1 MLVVFGL
8 SSACAAQSNEPK
20 RVLIL
25 MEEDISWPAFKLM
38 DENIRATLNP
48 GWPSRILIFSEH
60 LDRDHFPDPAIQA
73 EHVAWIK
80 KKYANSNLDLIIA
93 TGDVPTDLF
102 PGVPLVF
109 LNADP
114 RRKLPNSVTSATSS
128 ASVFLSLEPQKTLE
142 VARRLQPRARRVVVI
157 GNDSREKGSYL
168 SRIRTMIST
177 TAGDMESTYLTDFAV
192 TEICKRVSAL
202 GTESIVLFVG
212 LTRDEQGRPL
222 ISAEVIPTIAAASGA
237 PVYSL
242 ADTHIGTGAVGGY
255 VVSFAQIGKEGGE
268 LGLRMLAGEHPQNV
282 VAQNV
287 YLFDWRQLRRWKIA
301 EAALPA
307 GSLVLY
313 RQPSVWESYKWY
325 VLGAILLCVLE
336 TMLIVG
342 LLRQRANRI
351 RFERSLID
359 RMAFE
364 KMLSGLSTTFISLP
378 AEQVDAKIEK
388 SLGSIAEFLNINRI
402 TFFEYSHGS
411 AELKVTLSWRGHGVQ
426 SVSAVVNANQFPW
439 WTRLLLQGQMI
450 LLSDLDA
457 LPQEASAEKEHL
469 QKLGAVSLAM
479 VPLKAGDDFFGGIS
493 FVSTKRRVS
502 WTVELAEQLKLVAEI
517 FSNAMMRKR
526 AQEVRFRHAAIV
538 ESSDDAIISK
548 DLDGVI
554 QTWNAGA
561 ERIFGYS
568 EAEVVGRLITIL
580 IPDELRGEES
590 HILRR
595 LRAGERIEHYETIRV
610 TKGGKRLNVSLTISP
625 LKDSAGVVVGVSKIA
640 HDISDRKRA
649 EQVLRESEERF
660 RLVADTAPVLIWMSG
675 RDKLCTFFN
684 EGWLR
689 FTGRSMEQEL
699 GEGWVSG
706 VHPDDVK
713 RCLEVYC
720 ASFDAR
726 VEFEMEYRLARF
738 DGEYRWIVDYGVAR
752 FEPDGTFCG
761 YIGTCVDIT
770 ERKLSEESLR
780 SLSGR
785 LIRAQ
790 EQERSRIARE
800 LHDDFSQRLALLGIG
815 LGQLWKKLPASEV
828 EERTRILEMLK
839 GTKEMSMDI
848 HSLSHQLHSSKLE
861 LVGLVS
867 ALKGLCKEI
876 GQKYKIE
883 VRFSVSGSPLNISK
897 DVELCLFR
905 VTQEALANVIKHSRA
920 TSALVELGSNEYGV
934 NLRIIDAGR
943 GFDPDIDK
951 PDSGIGLVS
960 MRERLR
966 LVGGRLS
973 VKSEILRGT
982 EIQAEVPFVV
992 PFDEVEVRT
1001 HAAGK

>member
-1 MLVVFGL
+1 LVVLGL
-8 SSACAAQSNEPK
+8 SSACAAQSTEPK

-38 DENIRATLNP
+38 DENIRATLNH

-73 EHVAWIK
+73 EHVAWMK

-212 LTRDEQGRPL
+212 LTRDEKGQPL

-313 RQPSVWESYKWY
+313 RQPTVWESYKWH

-351 RFERSLID
+351 RFKRSLID

-411 AELKVTLSWRGHGVQ
+411 AELKVTLSWHGHGVQ

-457 LPQEASAEKEHL
+457 LPEEASAEKEHL

-538 ESSDDAIISK
+538 ESLDDAIISK

-568 EAEVVGRLITIL
+568 EAEMVGRLITIL
-580 IPDELRGEES
+580 IPEELRDEES

-610 TKGGKRLNVSLTISP
+610 TKGGKRRNVSLTISP
-625 LKDSAGVVVGVSKIA
+625 LKDSAGVVVGASKIA

-649 EQVLRESEERF
+649 EQILRESEERF

-675 RDKLCTFFN
+675 PDKLCTFFN
-684 EGWLR
+684 QGWLR

-713 RCLEVYC
+713 RCLEVYS

-726 VEFEMEYRLARF
+726 AEFEMEYRLTRF
-738 DGEYRWIVDYGVAR
+738 DGEYRWIVDYGVPR

-800 LHDDFSQRLALLGIG
+800 LHDDFNQRLALLGIG

-839 GTKEMSMDI
+839 GTKEMSADM

-861 LVGLVS
+861 LVGLVP

-943 GFDPDIDK
+943 GFDPDMDK

-973 VKSEILRGT
+973 VKSEVLRGT
-982 EIQAEVPFVV
+982 ELQAEVPFVA

-1001 HAAGK
+1001 RAAGK